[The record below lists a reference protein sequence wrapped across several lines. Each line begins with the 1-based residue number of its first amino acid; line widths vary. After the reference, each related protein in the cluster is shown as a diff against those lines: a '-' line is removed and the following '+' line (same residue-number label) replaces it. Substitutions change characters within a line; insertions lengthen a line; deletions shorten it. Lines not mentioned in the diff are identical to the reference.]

1 MEFYNQLFNPQYVN
15 PQYYQV
21 IKRQIEQYNYE
32 QNKEVANVVKA
43 VHDLCDAMKKLDP
56 EHQQIAFNA
65 CIAQMAK
72 ELGWQFD

>member
-15 PQYYQV
+15 PQYYQA

-32 QNKEVANVVKA
+32 QNKEVLNAVKA

-56 EHQQIAFNA
+56 EHQQIALNA

-72 ELGWQFD
+72 ELGW